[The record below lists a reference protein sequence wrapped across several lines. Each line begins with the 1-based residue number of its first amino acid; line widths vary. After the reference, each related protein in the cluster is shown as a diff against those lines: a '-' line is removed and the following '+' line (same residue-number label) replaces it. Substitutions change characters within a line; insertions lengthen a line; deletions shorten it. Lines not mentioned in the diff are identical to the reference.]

1 MTLIRQD
8 LGLYDFTVAK
18 DVNLSSR
25 ILIEILAAKHLCSLY
40 CSKSP
45 KAGWVVLTAI
55 NYSEIEAKLI

>member
-18 DVNLSSR
+18 DVNLASR

-45 KAGWVVLTAI
+45 KVGWVQ
-55 NYSEIEAKLI
+55 